1 MLYLIVY
8 TIILMLIVTRLSYN
22 IVFINYLY
30 VTDIFYVQIVIFILY
45 YYMLSINNDIL
56 IMYIY

>member
-45 YYMLSINNDIL
+45 YYMLYINNDIL

>member
-30 VTDIFYVQIVIFILY
+30 VTDIFYVQIVIFILH